1 MQYPGEHEVLTGAQ
15 LRAARGLINI
25 SVADLAERSGLAI
38 NTIRRAEAA
47 NGPVRMT
54 TENLMRVMA
63 VLQTSGVILI
73 DASDDQGPGVRLV
86 SPEPLPKQL
95 RRRDKP
101 R

>member
-1 MQYPGEHEVLTGAQ
+1 
-15 LRAARGLINI
+15 LINI

-63 VLQTSGVILI
+63 VIEAAGIVFIEAN
-73 DASDDQGPGVRLV
+73 DGQGPGVRLA

-95 RRRDKP
+95 RRRD